1 MFFYTFKNFLTFLQI
16 KKEKLKIFAYINSR
30 GEVYSAMNIY
40 VSELQKIS
48 NELQLH
54 NSILNLICNVKDDA
68 EVEDIQIVLDYF
80 ADRLMRLDDEVQS
93 VLEF

>member
-1 MFFYTFKNFLTFLQI
+1 MNI
-16 KKEKLKIFAYINSR
+16 YII
-30 GEVYSAMNIY
+30 GEVKSAMNIY
-40 VSELQKIS
+40 VQELQKIS

-54 NSILNLICNVKDDA
+54 NSILNLICKVRDDT

-80 ADRLMRLDDEVQS
+80 DDRLMDLDDEVQS

>member
-1 MFFYTFKNFLTFLQI
+1 MQI

-30 GEVYSAMNIY
+30 GEVNSTMNIY
-40 VSELQKIS
+40 VQELQKIS

-54 NSILNLICNVKDDA
+54 NSILNLICKVRDDA

-80 ADRLMRLDDEVQS
+80 ADRLLQLDDEVQS
-93 VLEF
+93 ILEF

>member
-1 MFFYTFKNFLTFLQI
+1 MQI
-16 KKEKLKIFAYINSR
+16 KKEKLKFFAYINSR
-30 GEVYSAMNIY
+30 EVNSTMNMYIQ
-40 VSELQKIS
+40 ELQKVS

-93 VLEF
+93 ILEF

>member
-1 MFFYTFKNFLTFLQI
+1 MQI
-16 KKEKLKIFAYINSR
+16 KKEKLKFFAYINSR

-40 VSELQKIS
+40 VQELQKIS

-54 NSILNLICNVKDDA
+54 IAILNLICRLKDDTYI
-68 EVEDIQIVLDYF
+68 EDAQIVLDFF
-80 ADRLMRLDDEVQS
+80 ADRLLQLDDEVQS

>member
-1 MFFYTFKNFLTFLQI
+1 MQI
-16 KKEKLKIFAYINSR
+16 KKEKWKIFAYINSR
-30 GEVYSAMNIY
+30 GEVNSTMNIY

-54 NSILNLICNVKDDA
+54 NSILNLICKVRDDA

-80 ADRLMRLDDEVQS
+80 ADHLMRLDDEVQS
-93 VLEF
+93 ILEF

>member
-1 MFFYTFKNFLTFLQI
+1 MNSTMNM
-16 KKEKLKIFAYINSR
+16 YIQ
-30 GEVYSAMNIY
+30 
-40 VSELQKIS
+40 ELQKIS

-93 VLEF
+93 ILEF

>member
-1 MFFYTFKNFLTFLQI
+1 
-16 KKEKLKIFAYINSR
+16 
-30 GEVYSAMNIY
+30 MNIY

-54 NSILNLICNVKDDA
+54 NSILNLICKVRDDA

-80 ADRLMRLDDEVQS
+80 ADRLMNLDDEVQS
-93 VLEF
+93 ILEF

>member
-1 MFFYTFKNFLTFLQI
+1 MQI
-16 KKEKLKIFAYINSR
+16 KKEKREKNEYIYNR
-30 GEVYSAMNIY
+30 GVKSAMNIY
-40 VSELQKIS
+40 VQELQKVS

-80 ADRLMRLDDEVQS
+80 ADRLMNLDDEVQS
-93 VLEF
+93 ILEF

>member
-1 MFFYTFKNFLTFLQI
+1 M
-16 KKEKLKIFAYINSR
+16 NST
-30 GEVYSAMNIY
+30 MNIY
-40 VSELQKIS
+40 VQELQKVS

-54 NSILNLICNVKDDA
+54 NSILNLICNVKDDT

-80 ADRLMRLDDEVQS
+80 ADRLMHLDDEVQS

>member
-1 MFFYTFKNFLTFLQI
+1 MQI
-16 KKEKLKIFAYINSR
+16 KKEKRKKNEYINIR
-30 GEVYSAMNIY
+30 GGEIMDIY
-40 VSELQKIS
+40 VNELQKVS

-54 NSILNLICNVKDDA
+54 NSILNLICNVKDDT

-93 VLEF
+93 ILEF